1 MNEITI
7 ITTYYN
13 NKAHLENFIKKFI
26 ELRNFHPSFKLIVV
40 DDGSMVY
47 PAIDIFNRFSNNQ
60 NISLYRVTKDLGFNS
75 HGARNL
81 GMTVS
86 MTDWNLLTD
95 SDIDLSVYN
104 IENFLEEK
112 LNKNDIYSFTTNS
125 ILIHK
130 EVFFSCKGYDE
141 EFVNYHYGDIYFLGY
156 LEKKYNFM
164 QLKKHIDKL
173 RRSWKVTMVDR
184 NEVPYT
190 LYDEENGTL
199 IQPRLKGSWNT
210 INLVIRR
217 YELENFEKKK
227 ILNFEWEQLI

>member
-1 MNEITI
+1 
-7 ITTYYN
+7 
-13 NKAHLENFIKKFI
+13 
-26 ELRNFHPSFKLIVV
+26 
-40 DDGSMVY
+40 
-47 PAIDIFNRFSNNQ
+47 
-60 NISLYRVTKDLGFNS
+60 
-75 HGARNL
+75 
-81 GMTVS
+81 
-86 MTDWNLLTD
+86 
-95 SDIDLSVYN
+95 
-104 IENFLEEK
+104 
-112 LNKNDIYSFTTNS
+112 
-125 ILIHK
+125 
-130 EVFFSCKGYDE
+130 
-141 EFVNYHYGDIYFLGY
+141 
-156 LEKKYNFM
+156 M